1 MHHNRIANPIHTGL
15 LVLGLSGMSCL
26 AQPTLIWSDEFDGT
40 SLDLTKWEPMIGNG
54 QAYGI
59 SGWGNNELQYYT
71 NRSQNITVA
80 NGELTIT
87 ARRENYQGYQY
98 TSARLRTMGKADFTY
113 GRMEARLKLPS
124 TQGIWPAFWMLPT
137 NSPYG
142 GWAAGGEID
151 IMEKINDSSV
161 VHGTIHYGGQWPNNT
176 NRGAGTSPGVDLV
189 NTFHTYAIEWDEDSI
204 TWFFDG
210 QPYNTIN
217 ATQWYSENAPGDPNA
232 PFDVP
237 FHFLLNVAV
246 GGNWPGYPD
255 GSSVFPQR
263 MVVDYVRVYS
273 LSDEPVAQQ
282 PFNPSVLELPG
293 RLEMEEYD
301 LGGQGVAYSDA
312 DSQNQGGAFRPGD
325 GVDIENTT
333 GGGYNIGYVRPNE
346 WTEYTV
352 DFPKTGTYLLR
363 ARYASNSIG
372 GTFGFSI
379 DGQDVSGDITG
390 LTTGGWQ
397 SWTTLDGQIQI
408 DQTGEQVL
416 RWENRST
423 ATQFEYNLDWVE
435 FFPRVMAMAEP
446 ATLLDNGDIQ
456 AFVANFLAFDPVAD
470 FNGDGVLDNADI
482 GAFVQEYLAWI
493 N

>member
-1 MHHNRIANPIHTGL
+1 MHRTRRIKPMLTGFIT
-15 LVLGLSGMSCL
+15 LGLGAASGL

-54 QAYGI
+54 HAYGI
-59 SGWGNNELQYYT
+59 AGWGNNELQYYT
-71 NRSQNITVA
+71 DRPQNITVA

-87 ARRENYQGYQY
+87 ARQENYQGYGY
-98 TSARLRTMGKADFTY
+98 TSARLRTMGRADFTY
-113 GRMEARLKLPS
+113 GRIEARIKLPS

-137 NSPYG
+137 NSIWG

-151 IMEKINDSSV
+151 IMEKINTSSNI
-161 VHGTIHYGGQWPNNT
+161 HGTIHYGGQWPNNT
-176 NRGAGTSPGVDLV
+176 SRGATTYGGDVV

-204 TWFFDG
+204 TWFLDG
-210 QPYNTIN
+210 QVYSTITSN
-217 ATQWYSENAPGDPNA
+217 QWYSENAPGDPNA
-232 PFDVP
+232 PFDQP
-237 FHFLLNVAV
+237 FHMLLNVAV
-246 GGNWPGYPD
+246 GGNWPGNPT
-255 GSSVFPQR
+255 GSSSFPQT

-273 LSDEPVAQQ
+273 LSDGPVAQA
-282 PFNPSVLELPG
+282 PYNESSLSLPG

-301 LGGQGVAYSDA
+301 VGGQGVSYFDA

-325 GVDIENTT
+325 GVDIEATT
-333 GGGYNIGYVRPNE
+333 GGGYNIGYIRPGE

-372 GTFGFSI
+372 GTFGFTI

-390 LTTGGWQ
+390 YATGGWQ
-397 SWTTLDGQIQI
+397 TWSLLEGQIDI

-423 ATQFEYNLDWVE
+423 NTQFEYNLDWVE
-435 FFPRVMAMAEP
+435 VFPRVMAMAEP

-456 AFVANFLAFDPVAD
+456 AFVANFLAFDPIAD
-470 FNGDGVLDNADI
+470 FNDDGVLDNADI
-482 GAFVQEYLAWI
+482 GAFVQEYLEWA